1 MQEIDPSIY
10 GPFSNM
16 IPSCPEMDL
25 SSGNP
30 DISRLSEFGELANQ
44 LADTGGSDRELE
56 MSQCCLSAI
65 WLFNDFLEQSHL
77 ISQTLYSQAGSYLHG
92 IMHRREGDFAN
103 SRHWLRKTVGADCLL
118 AVTKGLP
125 LCSDPALIARCGTPF
140 DPAQLTTL
148 VEQNLDN
155 DSLNLKKLTFT
166 ELWGLFDWCFH
177 QTTFTNSN

>member
-1 MQEIDPSIY
+1 
-10 GPFSNM
+10 
-16 IPSCPEMDL
+16 MDL
-25 SSGNP
+25 SSGKP
-30 DISRLSEFGELANQ
+30 DFSRLGDFEDLAT
-44 LADTGGSDRELE
+44 LVAEIRGTDRQQE

-65 WLFNDFLEQSHL
+65 WLWNDFLEQSHR
-77 ISQTLYSQAGSYLHG
+77 ISQTLYCEAGSYLHG
-92 IMHRREGDFAN
+92 IMHRREGDFDN
-103 SRHWLRKTVGADCLL
+103 SRHWLRKTVGAGCLL

-148 VEQNLDN
+148 VEQNLNN

-177 QTTFTNSN
+177 QTTFTNSH